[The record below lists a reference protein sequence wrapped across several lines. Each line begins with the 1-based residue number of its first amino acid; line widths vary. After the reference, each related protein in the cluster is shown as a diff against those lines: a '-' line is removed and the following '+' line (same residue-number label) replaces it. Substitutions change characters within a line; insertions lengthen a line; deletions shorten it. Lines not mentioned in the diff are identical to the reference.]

1 MALVSQPDLNE
12 ILSKGL
18 RQLNLAQPLDD
29 KQQNTLIKY
38 VELLNKWNKAY
49 NLTAVRKPEQ
59 MVTRHLL
66 DSLSICP
73 YLRGKHTLDVGTGA
87 GLPGIPL
94 AVVFP
99 DRQFTLL
106 DSNNKKT
113 RFVIQA
119 VSELELLNVD
129 VVQSRVEEFES
140 EVLFDT
146 IISRAYSAIGDM
158 VKQTSHLLA
167 SDGVFLAMKGANPIA
182 EIDELS
188 SNYIIEESHV
198 IKVPGLEEERH
209 LLEIKM
215 KK

>member
-1 MALVSQPDLNE
+1 MSQSALNE

-18 RQLNLAQPLDD
+18 RQLNLALSLDE
-29 KQQNTLIKY
+29 KQQSSLIKY
-38 VELLNKWNKAY
+38 VGLLDKWNKTY

-73 YLRGKHTLDVGTGA
+73 YIRGKRILDVGTGA

-94 AVVFP
+94 AIVFP
-99 DRQFTLL
+99 EKQFTLL

-119 VSELELLNVD
+119 VSELELPNVD
-129 VVQSRVEEFES
+129 VVQSRVENFQFPE
-140 EVLFDT
+140 LFDT
-146 IISRAYSAIGDM
+146 ITTRAYSAIGEM

-167 SDGVFLAMKGANPIA
+167 SDGVFLAMKGVNPAA
-182 EIDELS
+182 EIDEMS
-188 SNYIIEESHV
+188 EKYAVKESHV

-209 LLEIKM
+209 LLEIKIA
-215 KK
+215 

>member
-1 MALVSQPDLNE
+1 MIQHDLKE

-18 RQLNLAQPLDD
+18 DQLGLDQPLSG

-38 VELLNKWNKAY
+38 VELLNKWNKTY

-73 YLRGKHTLDVGTGA
+73 YLRGKIVLDVGTGA

-94 AVVFP
+94 AIVFP
-99 DRQFTLL
+99 ERQFTLL

-113 RFVIQA
+113 RFVVQA

-129 VVQSRVEEFES
+129 VVQSRVEEFET
-140 EVLFDT
+140 ETPFDT
-146 IISRAYSAIGDM
+146 IITRAYASIGDM
-158 VKQTSHLLA
+158 LGQTSHLLE
-167 SDGVFLAMKGANPIA
+167 SNGVFLAMKGVNPVA
-182 EIDELS
+182 EIDELPS
-188 SNYIIEESHV
+188 VYTVKESHE
-198 IKVPGLEEERH
+198 IKVPGLEEDRH
-209 LLEIKM
+209 LLEIRTNK
-215 KK
+215 

>member
-1 MALVSQPDLNE
+1 VSQPDLNE

-18 RQLNLAQPLDD
+18 RQLNMVRPLDD
-29 KQQNTLIKY
+29 KQQSSLIKY

-73 YLRGKHTLDVGTGA
+73 YLRGKSLLDVGTGA

-94 AVVFP
+94 AIVFP
-99 DRQFTLL
+99 ERQFTLL

-113 RFVIQA
+113 RFVVQA

-140 EVLFDT
+140 DVLFDT
-146 IISRAYSAIGDM
+146 IITRAYSTIGDM
-158 VKQTSHLLA
+158 IGQTAHLLA
-167 SDGVFLAMKGANPIA
+167 AEGVFLAMKGINPIA
-182 EIDELS
+182 EIDELPS
-188 SNYIIEESHV
+188 DYVIEQSHV
-198 IKVPGLEEERH
+198 VNVPGLEEERH
-209 LLEIKM
+209 LLEIKIAN
-215 KK
+215 

>member
-1 MALVSQPDLNE
+1 MSQLDLNE

-38 VELLNKWNKAY
+38 VELLNKWNKTY
-49 NLTAVRKPEQ
+49 NLTAVRKSEQ

-73 YLRGKHTLDVGTGA
+73 YIRGKHILDVGTGA

-94 AVVFP
+94 AVIFS

-119 VSELELLNVD
+119 VSELELPNVD

-188 SNYIIEESHV
+188 SNYTIEESHV

>member
-1 MALVSQPDLNE
+1 MSSFDLDE

-18 RQLNLAQPLDD
+18 SQLSLAKPLDD

-38 VELLNKWNKAY
+38 VELLNKWNKTY
-49 NLTAVRKPEQ
+49 NLTAVRQPEQ

-73 YLRGKHTLDVGTGA
+73 YLRGKRVLDVGTGA

-99 DRQFTLL
+99 ERHFTLL

-113 RFVIQA
+113 RFVVQA
-119 VSELELLNVD
+119 VSELELPNVD

-140 EVLFDT
+140 AELFDT
-146 IISRAYSAIGDM
+146 IITRAYSVIGDM
-158 VKQTSHLLA
+158 VEQTAHLLA
-167 SDGVFLAMKGANPIA
+167 SDGVFLAMKGVNPVA
-182 EIDELS
+182 EIDALS
-188 SNYIIEESHV
+188 SGYTIEESHV

-209 LLEIKM
+209 LLEIKIAI
-215 KK
+215 

>member
-1 MALVSQPDLNE
+1 MIQNNLRE

-18 RQLNLAQPLDD
+18 QQLGLERPLDE

-38 VELLNKWNKAY
+38 VELLDKWNKTY
-49 NLTAVRKPEQ
+49 NLTAVRKPGQ

-73 YLRGKHTLDVGTGA
+73 YLRGITVLDVGTGA

-99 DRQFTLL
+99 ERQFTLL

-113 RFVIQA
+113 RFVVQA
-119 VSELELLNVD
+119 VSELELSNVD

-140 EVLFDT
+140 EAPFDT
-146 IISRAYSAIGDM
+146 IITRAYASIGDM
-158 VKQTSHLLA
+158 VGQTSHLLA
-167 SDGVFLAMKGANPIA
+167 TDGVFLAMKGVNPVA
-182 EIDELS
+182 EIDELA
-188 SNYIIEESHV
+188 SNYKIKESHI

-209 LLEIKM
+209 LIEIKTTE
-215 KK
+215 